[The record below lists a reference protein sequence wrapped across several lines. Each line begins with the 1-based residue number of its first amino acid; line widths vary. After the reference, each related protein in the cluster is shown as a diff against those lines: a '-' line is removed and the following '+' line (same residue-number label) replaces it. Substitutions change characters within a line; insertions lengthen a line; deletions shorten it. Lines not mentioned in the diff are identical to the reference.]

1 MVEPER
7 RWDRAKSKLS
17 SKEGFLGIEVRKLD
31 ELREHM

>member
-7 RWDRAKSKLS
+7 RWDRANSNEC

-31 ELREHM
+31 ELRECM

>member
-7 RWDRAKSKLS
+7 RWDKANSYES